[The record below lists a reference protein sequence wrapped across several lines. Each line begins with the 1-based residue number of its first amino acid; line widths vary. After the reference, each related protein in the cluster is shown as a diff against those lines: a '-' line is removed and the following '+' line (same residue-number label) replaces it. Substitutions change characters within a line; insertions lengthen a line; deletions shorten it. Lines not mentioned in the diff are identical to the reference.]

1 MLEVGGS
8 GSPLLASGLPLRC
21 KEGAGEV
28 EARDS
33 FDRLRTG
40 LPLPAS
46 PYKGEEKITEQ
57 LMARYEHLPI
67 SKTTMDMAVY
77 LEQITMRE
85 KVPGTVS
92 LSR

>member
-1 MLEVGGS
+1 MRISEAR
-8 GSPLLASGLPLRC
+8 SPLLASGLPLRC

-28 EARDS
+28 EALDS

-46 PYKGEEKITEQ
+46 PYNGEEKITEQ

-67 SKTTMDMAVY
+67 
-77 LEQITMRE
+77 
-85 KVPGTVS
+85 
-92 LSR
+92 